1 MCGLVGHDMLNPPAE
16 LPLLRLRVRMELHD
30 KGSVGWAGPAHEGL
44 WKYRELR
51 QTAGMS
57 SLNGAPQAL
66 LFAQHFAMLPD
77 PRQRLPQHPLLSIL
91 FIVLAAQLCGAEGW
105 DAMVGFARAKQ
116 AWLASFLELL
126 KGIPSADTLRRVM
139 GALAPQVFVACFRA
153 WVGALAGALKGEVGA
168 VEGKAIKGASEAT
181 SRTPPLYL
189 VHVWATE
196 QRLLVGQQAVAGAP
210 GESPGAEAVLKL
222 LALTGAVVTGD
233 ANLGT
238 KRVAQTVMEQGA
250 DYVLALKGNR
260 GPVHTQVRQF
270 WQGVAAQD
278 FTGVAVRRVR
288 RLNTGHG
295 RTEERRSFA
304 VAARQ
309 LPPLVQRWPGVAAV
323 LRVERIRS
331 TVERTQHERHYY
343 LSSLPPKVQTLHYAI
358 RQHWRVEN
366 DLHWCLDVSVR
377 EDHCRIRD
385 LRAAENV
392 AMVRRMALPLLKR
405 QPGETVGVP
414 LRRLRA
420 GWDNAYLVQ
429 VLSTGLT

>member
-1 MCGLVGHDMLNPPAE
+1 MDTP
-16 LPLLRLRVRMELHD
+16 
-30 KGSVGWAGPAHEGL
+30 
-44 WKYRELR
+44 
-51 QTAGMS
+51 
-57 SLNGAPQAL
+57 NGEPQAL
-66 LFAQHFAMLPD
+66 LFARHFTALPD

-105 DAMVGFARAKQ
+105 DAMVAFARAKQ
-116 AWLASFLELL
+116 AWLASFLELP

-139 GALAPQVFVACFRA
+139 AALEPQAFAACFRS
-153 WVGALAGALKGEVGA
+153 WVSALAGALKGEVVA
-168 VEGKAIKGASEAT
+168 VDGKAIKGAVEAAG
-181 SRTPPLYL
+181 RTTPLYL

-196 QRLLVGQQAVAGAP
+196 QRLLLGQRAVEGAP

-233 ANLGT
+233 ANLCT
-238 KRVAQTVMEQGA
+238 RRVAQTIVEQGA

-260 GPVHTQVRQF
+260 GPVHTQVHQF
-270 WQGVAAQD
+270 WQAAAARD
-278 FTGVAVRRVR
+278 FAGAAVRRVR

-295 RTEERRSFA
+295 RTEERRSFV
-304 VAARQ
+304 VAATR
-309 LPPLVQRWPGVAAV
+309 LPSPVQRWPGVASV
-323 LRVERIRS
+323 IMVERIRH
-331 TVERTQHERHYY
+331 TAARTQQERHYY
-343 LSSLPPKVQTLHYAI
+343 LSSLPPKVTTLHHAI

-366 DLHWCLDVSVR
+366 DLHWCLDVSFG

-392 AMVRRMALPLLKR
+392 ALVRRMALQLLKR

-414 LRRLRA
+414 IRRLRA

>member
-1 MCGLVGHDMLNPPAE
+1 M
-16 LPLLRLRVRMELHD
+16 
-30 KGSVGWAGPAHEGL
+30 
-44 WKYRELR
+44 R
-51 QTAGMS
+51 QTLGMDTP
-57 SLNGAPQAL
+57 NGEPQAL
-66 LFAQHFAMLPD
+66 LFAQHFATLPD

-105 DAMVGFARAKQ
+105 DAMVAFARAKQ
-116 AWLASFLELL
+116 AWLASFLDLP

-139 GALAPQVFVACFRA
+139 GALEPQAFAACFRA
-153 WVGALAGALKGEVGA
+153 WVGALAGALKGEVVA
-168 VEGKAIKGASEAT
+168 VDGKAIKGAYEAAH
-181 SRTPPLYL
+181 RTTPLYL

-196 QRLLVGQQAVAGAP
+196 QRLLLGQQVVSGAP

-222 LALTGAVVTGD
+222 LALKGAVVTGD
-233 ANLGT
+233 ANLCT
-238 KRVAQTVMEQGA
+238 KRVAQTVLAQGA

-260 GPVHTQVRQF
+260 GLAHTQVQQF
-270 WQGVAAQD
+270 WSAAAAQD
-278 FTGVAVRRVR
+278 FAGVAVRRVR

-304 VAARQ
+304 VAPAL
-309 LPPLVQRWPGVAAV
+309 LPPLVQRWPGVASV
-323 LRVERIRS
+323 IMVERSR
-331 TVERTQHERHYY
+331 RTADQPQQERHYY
-343 LSSLPPKVQTLHYAI
+343 LSSLPPKVTTLHHAI

-366 DLHWCLDVSVR
+366 DLHWCLDVSFR

-392 AMVRRMALPLLKR
+392 AMVRRMALQLLKR

-414 LRRLRA
+414 IRRLRA